1 MPTQKTVSEIQ
12 TARADAF
19 FDLEDDLNVA
29 FRQSRL
35 AMITLEHALGEVR
48 ALHGTAKRLGDACME
63 YHLRQIARELSAVFD
78 AVMEA
83 DAASGRLEH
92 RYYLGE
98 AA

>member
-1 MPTQKTVSEIQ
+1 MQTQDVVTESII
-12 TARADAF
+12 ARADAYL
-19 FDLEDDLNVA
+19 DLEDDLNVA

-35 AMITLEHALGEVR
+35 AMFTLEHALGEVR

-63 YHLRQIARELSAVFD
+63 YHLRQIARSLSAVFD

>member
-1 MPTQKTVSEIQ
+1 MTQNTVTESL
-12 TARADAF
+12 TARADAYL
-19 FDLEDDLNVA
+19 DMEDDLNVA

-35 AMITLEHALGEVR
+35 ARITLEYALGEVR

-63 YHLRQIARELSAVFD
+63 YHLRQISRDLSAVFD
-78 AVMEA
+78 AVMEV
-83 DAASGRLEH
+83 DAAAGRLEH